1 MRLFKRKLPCEF
13 CGRKVPIDELYYV
26 KILNILDQ
34 TPDRL
39 TIQSGLACI
48 NCQPIRHGSHFR
60 MATINTI
67 NPTKALK

>member
-1 MRLFKRKLPCEF
+1 
-13 CGRKVPIDELYYV
+13 V

-34 TPDRL
+34 TPDRV

-48 NCQPIRHGSHFR
+48 KCQPIRHGSHFR

-67 NPTKALK
+67 NPTEALK